1 MTLHL
6 LGSLKLQAGG
16 RVNIIDR
23 VAPHWQD
30 FATNLDF
37 DPSGNTMR
45 IIDQRHRGDPN
56 ACCRDMMQTW
66 LRGMGKQP
74 ATLKLLVDILEECNL
89 KVLAEQVNKAIPYN

>member
-1 MTLHL
+1 MRL
-6 LGSLKLQAGG
+6 LGSLKLRSGG
-16 RVNIIDR
+16 KVNIIQE

-37 DPSGNTMR
+37 DPSGNTMQ
-45 IIDQRHRGDPN
+45 IIDRRNRGDPN

-74 ATLKLLVDILEECNL
+74 ATLKLLVDILKECRL
-89 KVLAEQVNKAIPYN
+89 IVLAEQVNEAIPYN